1 MRSSP
6 ALAIAA
12 ILAVTLAPAWLLSQF
27 LAERMLQQEARRTQ
41 EFVTNIVLVE
51 KAGDFLRGAQPAGLE
66 AADAFAHLTQLPTV
80 LHANMYSHQRKI
92 VWSMQPALIGQ
103 QSGRNAELEQAL
115 RGEIVAY
122 GGKRAKSE
130 HLYLRAR
137 HAQFVEIYA
146 PIRSDVNGEVL
157 GVVELYTMPGTLF
170 DDIRTIQL
178 AVWACAFLSAI
189 LLLATLLYLQATPA
203 SLRLA
208 AFRPWRSPPCR

>member
-1 MRSSP
+1 MRSPP

-12 ILAVTLAPAWLLSQF
+12 ILAVTFLPAWWLSEF

-51 KAGDFLRGAQPAGLE
+51 RAGDFLRGTQPPGPE
-66 AADAFAHLTQLPTV
+66 AADAFAHLTQLPSV

-92 VWSMQPALIGQ
+92 VWSTQPALIGQ
-103 QSGRNAELEQAL
+103 QIRNAELEHAL

-137 HAQFVEIYA
+137 HVQFVEIYA
-146 PIRSDVNGEVL
+146 PIRVNGEVL

-170 DDIRTIQL
+170 DDIRAIQL
-178 AVWACAFLSAI
+178 AVWACAMLSAI
-189 LLLATLLYLQATPA
+189 LLLATQLVSRAAPEPAWHRRRAPA
-203 SLRLA
+203 S
-208 AFRPWRSPPCR
+208 SS